1 MGKKTKSRQL
11 KAAATGSSW
20 SDLCK
25 ILYCDFLSF
34 TTVAFNCI
42 MLHYVG
48 YDKREVVVI
57 SVEVVVES
65 FDHIYDLKTELDVA
79 FETSLYNGK

>member
-1 MGKKTKSRQL
+1 
-11 KAAATGSSW
+11 
-20 SDLCK
+20 
-25 ILYCDFLSF
+25 
-34 TTVAFNCI
+34 